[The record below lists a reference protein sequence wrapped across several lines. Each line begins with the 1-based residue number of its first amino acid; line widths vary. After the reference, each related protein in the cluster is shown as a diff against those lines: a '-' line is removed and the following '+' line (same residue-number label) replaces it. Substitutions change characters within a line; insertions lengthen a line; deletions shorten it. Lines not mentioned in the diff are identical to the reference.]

1 MDSRTH
7 RVCQPDSPTGSSRR
21 HFMRLLGAG
30 AAAPFLSSCGSD
42 ERRSPLVEDPA
53 FASAV
58 DLASAIRAR
67 EISSEEVVRA
77 CLRRIEEVNS
87 RINAVVLL
95 TADAALAEA
104 READQALAGGKLKGP
119 LHGVPMTLKD
129 SLDTAEIVST
139 GGTSGRAG
147 FVPEEDATVVAR
159 LKAAGAIL
167 LGKTNTPELTLSFE
181 TDNRVYG
188 RTNNPYDL
196 TRTSGGSSGGA
207 AAIVAAGGAAFDIG
221 SDTGGSIRLP
231 CHFCGTAG
239 IKPTSGRVPRTGHII
254 SYGGIHDGLTQLGPI
269 ARYVRDLGLIL
280 RIIAGPDGR
289 DPSIVPMPLMAPGRV
304 SLSRL
309 RAAWHTDN
317 GLFSPTAEIAG
328 VVRQAAAALSERGL
342 EIEAEVPPPVPALKG
357 RLDEIDN
364 WIPDGGAWVR
374 RLLRQAG
381 TEEHH
386 PLLDASVD
394 EEQEISTAELTKRL
408 QRIDE
413 FRSQMLS
420 FMENYD
426 VIVCPGNAL
435 TAIPHG
441 TSRQRDVA
449 PAFIYTW
456 LYNIV
461 GWPGAVVRC
470 GTSSEGLP
478 IGVQVLARPWRE
490 DVAVAVAGYL
500 ESVMGG
506 YQRPTI

>member
-280 RIIAGPDGR
+280 RCAGANR
-289 DPSIVPMPLMAPGRV
+289 
-304 SLSRL
+304 
-309 RAAWHTDN
+309 
-317 GLFSPTAEIAG
+317 
-328 VVRQAAAALSERGL
+328 
-342 EIEAEVPPPVPALKG
+342 
-357 RLDEIDN
+357 
-364 WIPDGGAWVR
+364 
-374 RLLRQAG
+374 
-381 TEEHH
+381 
-386 PLLDASVD
+386 
-394 EEQEISTAELTKRL
+394 
-408 QRIDE
+408 
-413 FRSQMLS
+413 
-420 FMENYD
+420 
-426 VIVCPGNAL
+426 
-435 TAIPHG
+435 
-441 TSRQRDVA
+441 
-449 PAFIYTW
+449 
-456 LYNIV
+456 
-461 GWPGAVVRC
+461 
-470 GTSSEGLP
+470 
-478 IGVQVLARPWRE
+478 
-490 DVAVAVAGYL
+490 
-500 ESVMGG
+500 
-506 YQRPTI
+506 

>member
-1 MDSRTH
+1 MWR
-7 RVCQPDSPTGSSRR
+7 Q
-21 HFMRLLGAG
+21 
-30 AAAPFLSSCGSD
+30 AAQHSTS
-42 ERRSPLVEDPA
+42 EVTR
-53 FASAV
+53 
-58 DLASAIRAR
+58 
-67 EISSEEVVRA
+67 EEV
-77 CLRRIEEVNS
+77 
-87 RINAVVLL
+87 
-95 TADAALAEA
+95 
-104 READQALAGGKLKGP
+104 
-119 LHGVPMTLKD
+119 
-129 SLDTAEIVST
+129 
-139 GGTSGRAG
+139 
-147 FVPEEDATVVAR
+147 F
-159 LKAAGAIL
+159 
-167 LGKTNTPELTLSFE
+167 
-181 TDNRVYG
+181 
-188 RTNNPYDL
+188 
-196 TRTSGGSSGGA
+196 
-207 AAIVAAGGAAFDIG
+207 
-221 SDTGGSIRLP
+221 RLP

-280 RIIAGPDGR
+280 RIIVGPDGR

-386 PLLDASVD
+386 PLLDASLD

-426 VIVCPGNAL
+426 VIVCPVNAL

-490 DVAVAVAGYL
+490 DVALAVAGYL

>member
-1 MDSRTH
+1 MDPRTY
-7 RVCQPDSPTGSSRR
+7 RDCQPELSTGGSRR
-21 HFMRLLGAG
+21 QFMRLLGGG
-30 AAAPFLSSCGSD
+30 AAASFLSSCGSGK
-42 ERRSPLVEDPA
+42 RRSPLVENPV

-58 DLASAIRAR
+58 DLAGAIRAR

-77 CLRRIEEVNS
+77 CLRRIDEVNS
-87 RINAVVLL
+87 RINAVVVLR
-95 TADAALAEA
+95 ADAALAEA
-104 READQALAGGKLKGP
+104 RDADQALARGKLKGP

-129 SLDTAEIVST
+129 SLDTEGIIST
-139 GGTSGRAG
+139 GGTMGRAG
-147 FVPEEDATVVAR
+147 FVPEEDATVVER

-181 TDNRVYG
+181 TDNLVYG

-196 TRTSGGSSGGA
+196 TRTPGGSSGGA
-207 AAIVAAGGAAFDIG
+207 AAIVAAGGAPFDIG
-221 SDTGGSIRLP
+221 SDTGGSIRLSS
-231 CHFCGTAG
+231 HFCGTAG

-269 ARYVRDLGLIL
+269 ARYVRDLALIL
-280 RIIAGPDGR
+280 RVIAGPDGR
-289 DPSIVPMPLMAPGRV
+289 DPSIVPMPLRDPGRV
-304 SLSRL
+304 SMRRL
-309 RAAWHTDN
+309 RVAWHTDN
-317 GLFSPTAEIAG
+317 GLVSPTDEIAG
-328 VVRQAAAALSERGL
+328 VVRQAAAALSDRGL
-342 EIEAEVPPPVPALKG
+342 KTEEQVPPPVPALKG
-357 RLDEIDN
+357 RLDEIHN

-386 PLLDASVD
+386 HLLNASLD
-394 EEQEISTAELTKRL
+394 EEQEISSAELTKRL
-408 QRIDE
+408 QRMDE
-413 FRSQMLS
+413 FRSRMLA

-426 VIVCPGNAL
+426 VVVCPVNAL

-441 TSRQRDVA
+441 TSRHRDVA
-449 PAFIYTW
+449 PAFVYTW

-470 GTSSEGLP
+470 GTSSEALP

-490 DVAVAVAGYL
+490 DVALAVAGYL

-506 YQRPTI
+506 YQRPPF